1 MSELAQHP
9 VTHPIQPAAHAA
21 DKPEANILKG
31 STVMMVDDEPITL
44 EVVHSFLEDAGYQ
57 RIITLDDPTKAL
69 EMILSEKPDVLLLDL
84 MMPGVSGFDIL
95 TLIRDDARLHHM
107 PVIVLTAAT
116 DSATKLKALELG
128 ATDLLAKPVDASE
141 LVLRLRNTLA
151 AKAYVDRI
159 ASIDSLTGLYN
170 RRVFGDQIERTL
182 NLAQRKERTGAL
194 LHINVDQFKK
204 INDALGPALGDQYL
218 QAIAARL
225 EQCIRSSDSIA
236 RIGTKDDLAQLSRLS
251 GDEFG
256 VLLTEVDKSDN
267 VNEIARRCLQAMEE
281 PIYLGGHEVYVTCS
295 IGIAVF
301 PEDGTDRDTLV
312 QRAGVALKSA
322 KARGGNTACFY
333 SAALNDR
340 SLHVLN
346 LTTELRR
353 AIAQGEL
360 RLFYQP
366 KVDARTREL
375 VGAEALVRW
384 VHPKRGL
391 VSPGEFIPVAEESG
405 LIVEMGTWVMGE
417 ACRQI
422 DAWLDRGLA
431 APPVSVNISGRQ
443 FAQKNFV
450 HIVEELLRQ
459 YTFDRQHLKM
469 ELTESYL
476 MHNVEDNLRTL
487 KAIRDLG
494 LHLSLDDFGT
504 GYSSLSY
511 LSRFPIN
518 ELKIDQSFVRRLG
531 VAGTDNGESITIAII
546 AMARALNLDVVAE
559 GVETEA
565 QAAFL
570 LAHNCDQF
578 QGYLFGKPMPAE
590 EFTNLLVNRG
600 DDVQS
605 ISTLTATRNGIAIE
619 PTLPADTAFQHD
631 YAALAQ
637 RPAPGDASANWNS
650 R

>member
-281 PIYLGGHEVYVTCS
+281 PICLGGHEVYVTCS

-531 VAGTDNGESITIAII
+531 VAGTDNGESIAIAII

>member
-469 ELTESYL
+469 ELTESFL

-531 VAGTDNGESITIAII
+531 VAGTDNGESIAIAII

-590 EFTNLLVNRG
+590 EFTTLLVNRG

-605 ISTLTATRNGIAIE
+605 ISALTATLNGIAIE

>member
-531 VAGTDNGESITIAII
+531 VAGTDNGESIAIAII

>member
-469 ELTESYL
+469 ELTESFL

-531 VAGTDNGESITIAII
+531 VAGTDNGESIAIAII